1 MDHIHCSWS
10 HGVKLFDAWPLWKY
24 CLQFI
29 SMDIH
34 QAPPFCQACAQ
45 SPKEVQVTTRGSP
58 LPRTAWQ
65 IWGTCMLNFLLH
77 VLSRHHSS
85 HTALSSAQARQTC
98 LGIPR
103 GTVQWGSRATVGSEH
118 LPEGEQGSAEP
129 LKAGRACSRQ
139 GGWSGGR
146 GQ

>member
-1 MDHIHCSWS
+1 MRTVCGFGNSVRMVGKEMDHIHCSRS
-10 HGVKLFDAWPLWKY
+10 RGVKLFDAWPLWKY

-85 HTALSSAQARQTC
+85 HTALSSAQARQTR
-98 LGIPR
+98 LRIPR
-103 GTVQWGSRATVGSEH
+103 GTVQRGTSGYCGLRAPSRG
-118 LPEGEQGSAEP
+118 G
-129 LKAGRACSRQ
+129 AGQC
-139 GGWSGGR
+139 
-146 GQ
+146 